1 MMRIVF
7 SIVFIG
13 LLFSCGTSKNRT
25 PEVKPINPAYIQAFH
40 EAVRYKIRGQFDE
53 SIKAFEKCLTMRQD
67 DDAVYYALSQLH
79 LMKNEQDKSSEYILK
94 AAKADPNNI
103 WYSQELAYM
112 YFETGNYTEA
122 IKNFEKLVKYEPR
135 NVEWLY
141 GYAESLVRAGKTS
154 DAIKAYNKMEDQ
166 IGKHPELSLQKF
178 KLYLQIKQDDKAIN
192 EINEA
197 RKEFPQ
203 DPQLIAALVDYY
215 FQKGKE
221 DKAVEM
227 LEELIKADPEN
238 GRAHLALAD
247 IYRQKGQQKKAYT
260 FLIKAF
266 ACPDVTIDNKMQ
278 ILINILDNSYKIDAE
293 VLELVELTVAHHPFE
308 AKAHSIRGD
317 YMLRLERDDEALF
330 FYREALKY
338 DKSIYPIW
346 NQVLIM
352 LYQNG
357 DYQGLYDDS
366 KACLSYFS
374 TQPQVYLLHGVAAN
388 QLKKYDDA
396 TDALKTGL
404 DFLVNDKIIE
414 AEFYG
419 QLGEA
424 YFGKKDLA
432 KGKEHY
438 DKALKLDP
446 KSVLL
451 KNNYAYRLA
460 LAKSDLDKAIGLLDF
475 VQVSNDQSPHFLDT
489 KGFVLFQMG
498 KYPEAKNFF
507 ERAYKLNPK
516 DKVIVEHMGD
526 IYFKLG
532 DKDLA
537 VELWKEAKE
546 KGSVNQVLDKKIEKK
561 EYYDPIY

>member
-1 MMRIVF
+1 MMRFVSFLFLIAF
-7 SIVFIG
+7 
-13 LLFSCGTSKNRT
+13 LFSCGISKKKT
-25 PEVKPINPAYIQAFH
+25 AEVKPIDPVYIQAFH

-53 SIKAFEKCLTMRQD
+53 SIKAFEKCLTLRQD

-79 LMKNEQDKSSEYILK
+79 LMKNEQEKSADYIRQ
-94 AAKADPNNI
+94 AALADPNNI

-112 YFETGNYTEA
+112 FFETGNYAEA
-122 IKNFEKLVKYEPR
+122 IKHFEKLVKYEPR

-141 GYAESLVRAGKTS
+141 GYAESLVKAGKIG
-154 DAIKAYNKMEDQ
+154 DAIKAYDKMEDQ
-166 IGKHPELSLQKF
+166 IGKHPELGLQKF
-178 KLYLQIKQDDKAIN
+178 KLYLQLKQDEKALN

-221 DKAVEM
+221 DKAIEM
-227 LEELIKADPEN
+227 LEELIKADPDN

-260 FLIKAF
+260 YLIKAF
-266 ACPDVTIDNKMQ
+266 ACQDVTIDNKMQ
-278 ILINILDNSYKIDAE
+278 ILINILDNSYKIDPE
-293 VLELVELTVAHHPFE
+293 VFELVELTVQHHPTE

-317 YMLRLERDDEALF
+317 YMLRVDRDDEALIS
-330 FYREALKY
+330 YKEALKY
-338 DKSIYPIW
+338 DKSIFPIW
-346 NQVLIM
+346 NQVLVM

-357 DYQGLYDDS
+357 DFNELYNDS
-366 KACLSYFS
+366 KDCLNYFS
-374 TQPQVYLLHGVAAN
+374 TQPQVYLLLGVGAN
-388 QLKKYDDA
+388 QLKKYDEAIDG
-396 TDALKTGL
+396 LKTGL
-404 DFLVNDKIIE
+404 DFLVNDKAIE
-414 AEFYG
+414 AEFNG

-424 YFGKKDLA
+424 YFGKKELA
-432 KGKEHY
+432 KAKEYY

-446 KSVLL
+446 KSTLL
-451 KNNYAYRLA
+451 RNNYAYRLA
-460 LAKSDLDKAIGLLDF
+460 LAKTDIEKALGLMDF
-475 VQVSNDQSPHFLDT
+475 VQVSNDQSPNFMDT
-489 KGFVLFQMG
+489 KGFILFQMG
-498 KYPEAKNFF
+498 KYPEAKLFF

-537 VELWKEAKE
+537 VELWKEAKD